1 MKIVALG
8 ANLPSEHGDAPQT
21 LKKAVQA
28 MNEAGLKVVKASR
41 IWKTAPVPYDPA
53 QPWYHNGVVAVETS
67 KTAHDLLKLLLSIE
81 QDFGRV
87 RTVRNAPRV
96 LDLDLI
102 TYDDAIIPE
111 GPDIIVPHP
120 RMHERAF
127 VLMPLS
133 DITDDWS
140 HPQTREELH
149 ALLASIPE
157 DQKAEATGDDLL

>member
-28 MNEAGLKVVKASR
+28 MEQAGLKVVKTSR
-41 IWKTAPVPYDPA
+41 IWKTAPVPFDPS
-53 QPWYHNGVVAVETS
+53 QPWYHNGVVAVETT
-67 KTAHDLLKLLLSIE
+67 KTAHDLLTLLLSIE

-102 TYDDAIIPE
+102 AYDDEIIPE
-111 GPDIIVPHP
+111 GPEIIVPHP

-133 DITDDWS
+133 DIVDEWR
-140 HPQTREELH
+140 HPQTGDNLETMMGR
-149 ALLASIPE
+149 IPE
-157 DQKAEATGDDLL
+157 DQKAEATGDNLR

>member
-8 ANLPSEHGDAPQT
+8 ANLPSDHGDAPQT
-21 LKKAVQA
+21 LKKAVEA
-28 MNEAGLKVVKASR
+28 MERAGLTVTKASR
-41 IWKTAPVPYDPA
+41 IWKTAPVPFDPD

-67 KTAHDLLKLLLSIE
+67 KSAHDLLMLLLSIE

-102 TYDDAIIPE
+102 AYDDAIIPE
-111 GPDIIVPHP
+111 GPEIIVPHP
-120 RMHERAF
+120 RMQERAF

-133 DITDDWS
+133 DVADDWR
-140 HPQTREELH
+140 HPQTGESLT
-149 ALLASIPE
+149 ALLARIPE
-157 DQKAEATGDDLL
+157 DQKAEATQESLK

>member
-8 ANLPSEHGDAPQT
+8 ANLPSEHGDPVQT
-21 LKKAVQA
+21 LKKAVEA
-28 MNEAGLKVVKASR
+28 MERAGLVVTGASR
-41 IWKTAPVPYDPA
+41 IWKTAPVPFDPA
-53 QPWYHNGVVAVETS
+53 QPWYYNGVVAVETS
-67 KTAHDLLKLLLSIE
+67 KSAHDLLTLLLMIE
-81 QDFGRV
+81 QAFGRV

-102 TYDDAIIPE
+102 AYDDAIIPE

-133 DITDDWS
+133 DITADWS
-140 HPQTREELH
+140 HPQTGESLQ
-149 ALLASIPE
+149 ALLARIPE
-157 DQKAEATGDDLL
+157 EQKAEAMEDRLK